1 MLPALVSA
9 TGIVCGKQ
17 EGFEADDFLAAAVA
31 GERARGG
38 TTLVATSDRDAYQ
51 LAAPDV
57 TILQPV
63 RGVSEL
69 ARIGPAEVR
78 ERYGVD
84 PEQVCDFIALRGDP
98 SDKIPGARGIGEKTA
113 ATLLQTYPDLES
125 MIAAGRFAAE
135 AEKLRTYRHI
145 ATLDPTAPLPDVPDL
160 EPDWAAGARA
170 AEELGV
176 ERLASRLREAAEGRP
191 IEPVSHPAMAHLHP
205 TGHHHHPE
213 SEHRLRC
220 LIDALRPEI
229 EGGRA
234 SVEAIERVHD
244 PDYVARIAGALGGVL
259 ARRRHDRPADDLGGG
274 PARCGLLDPSR
285 RDGWV
290 RARAPAGSP
299 CPPRPPRWGSAS
311 SGTSSSRRGT
321 PRRSSGSSG
330 SRSSTGTCITGTA
343 PRLSSAATTRSCSS
357 RSTSGRSIPA
367 PAARERTTQTIV
379 NIPLAAG
386 SGDAAYAEAFRTI
399 VEPAV
404 RSFEPGLLIVS
415 AGFDAHVDDPLAHMA
430 VTADGFRDMAARC
443 TQLAP
448 QVAAALE
455 GGYNLET
462 LPGLVEAALDG
473 FNS

>member
-1 MLPALVSA
+1 MKPLLAVDGDSFAHRAFHALPKTFRRDDGGPANTLIGFMSMLLRLWQDERPRAVVVGWDTLFVPTYRNALLETYQSGREFDSEIVEQLALLPALVSA

-31 GERARGG
+31 GERAHGG

-176 ERLASRLREAAEGRP
+176 ERLASRLR
-191 IEPVSHPAMAHLHP
+191 
-205 TGHHHHPE
+205 
-213 SEHRLRC
+213 
-220 LIDALRPEI
+220 DA
-229 EGGRA
+229 G
-234 SVEAIERVHD
+234 
-244 PDYVARIAGALGGVL
+244 
-259 ARRRHDRPADDLGGG
+259 
-274 PARCGLLDPSR
+274 
-285 RDGWV
+285 
-290 RARAPAGSP
+290 
-299 CPPRPPRWGSAS
+299 
-311 SGTSSSRRGT
+311 
-321 PRRSSGSSG
+321 
-330 SRSSTGTCITGTA
+330 
-343 PRLSSAATTRSCSS
+343 
-357 RSTSGRSIPA
+357 
-367 PAARERTTQTIV
+367 
-379 NIPLAAG
+379 
-386 SGDAAYAEAFRTI
+386 
-399 VEPAV
+399 
-404 RSFEPGLLIVS
+404 
-415 AGFDAHVDDPLAHMA
+415 
-430 VTADGFRDMAARC
+430 
-443 TQLAP
+443 
-448 QVAAALE
+448 
-455 GGYNLET
+455 
-462 LPGLVEAALDG
+462 
-473 FNS
+473 